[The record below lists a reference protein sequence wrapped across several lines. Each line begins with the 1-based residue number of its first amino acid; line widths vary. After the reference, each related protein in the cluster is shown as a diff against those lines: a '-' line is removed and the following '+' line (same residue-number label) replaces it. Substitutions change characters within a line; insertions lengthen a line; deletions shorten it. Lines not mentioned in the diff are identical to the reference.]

1 MLLLLPYTLSRQ
13 DVLSSVA
20 VRIVSSM
27 SKDRGMTWSN
37 PKGPSQIKKSMGN
50 TAEKQS
56 SSSQPKEWLAW
67 KLPST
72 SSTSPNSQSTVE
84 NSREKHHNG

>member
-27 SKDRGMTWSN
+27 SKDRGMTWSK
-37 PKGPSQIKKSMGN
+37 PKGLSQIEKSIGN

-56 SSSQPKEWLAW
+56 SSHSIGMACKETTFYQLYIPKLTEY
-67 KLPST
+67 
-72 SSTSPNSQSTVE
+72 
-84 NSREKHHNG
+84 SRE